1 LGVQIHAQIAKVYIV
16 DYDSIDPGRRFVVSK
31 ILIVEDEEDL
41 ARTLKYNLD
50 QAGYRATIAG
60 TGGEALA
67 AINGKD
73 CFDLIVLDLM
83 LPDMSGKDIC
93 REVRRDK
100 ILERTPIIMVTAMGT
115 ETDRVVG
122 FEVGA
127 DDYVVKPF
135 SGRELVL
142 RVRALLKRSNTEH
155 GESTSALE
163 YGLLLLDP
171 GGHNVSVEGRPISL
185 TALEFRLLHTLV
197 SRKERVQ
204 TRGQLLDDVW
214 GYSGDVNTR
223 TVDTHVRR
231 LREKL
236 GAAGRYIET
245 IRGVGYCFRFRD
257 GADEV

>member
-1 LGVQIHAQIAKVYIV
+1 MSH
-16 DYDSIDPGRRFVVSK
+16 

-41 ARTLKYNLD
+41 ARTMQYNLD
-50 QAGYRATIAG
+50 QAGFQTTIVG

-67 AINGKD
+67 ALKSPGR
-73 CFDLIVLDLM
+73 FELLILDLM
-83 LPDMSGKDIC
+83 LPDMSGKDVC
-93 REVRRDK
+93 REVRRDELLQA
-100 ILERTPIIMVTAMGT
+100 IPIVMVTAMGT
-115 ETDRVVG
+115 ETDRIVG

-135 SGRELVL
+135 SVRELVL
-142 RVRALLKRSNTEH
+142 RVQALLKRS
-155 GESTSALE
+155 ESSSKASPDVMSFGVLT
-163 YGLLLLDP
+163 LDP
-171 GGHNVSVEGRPISL
+171 GGHNVSVAGQSVSL
-185 TALEFRLLHTLV
+185 TALEFRLLLTLV
-197 SRKERVQ
+197 TRKERVQ

-236 GAAGRYIET
+236 DVAGKYIET
-245 IRGVGYCFRFRD
+245 IRGVGYCFRYRA